1 MPGSPSSHGKDPMTS
16 HGWLAR
22 EQQDDQPES
31 NRHRTA
37 RNNPS
42 LEYYERVVF

>member
-1 MPGSPSSHGKDPMTS
+1 LTS

-31 NRHRTA
+31 NCHRAA

-42 LEYYERVVF
+42 LACYERAVF